1 MGIQDS
7 INRVLYYAGAYKI
20 ATKRNNYWGAKEQEA
35 KAPKADK
42 PLAPAGKI
50 KTQAGKLK
58 TMRERAFSSAMDEAE
73 ARSAQ
78 RKGFYNVYKGEFI

>member
-20 ATKRNNYWGAKEQEA
+20 ATKRNAYWGAKEQGI
-35 KAPKADK
+35 KTPKASN
-42 PLAPAGKI
+42 PTTTGKI

-58 TMRERAFSSAMDEAE
+58 IMRERAFSSAMDEAE

>member
-1 MGIQDS
+1 MSIQDS

-20 ATKRNNYWGAKEQEA
+20 ASKRNAYWGAKEQET
-35 KAPKADK
+35 KAPKASK
-42 PLAPAGKI
+42 PTPAGKI

-58 TMRERAFSSAMDEAE
+58 IMRERAFSSAMDEAE

-78 RKGFYNVYKGEFI
+78 RKGFYNVYRGEFI

>member
-1 MGIQDS
+1 MGIQNS

-20 ATKRNNYWGAKEQEA
+20 ASKRNDYCGAKEQEV
-35 KAPKADK
+35 KAPKAGK
-42 PLAPAGKI
+42 PLAPAGKV

-58 TMRERAFSSAMDEAE
+58 TMRKRAFSSAMDEAE

-78 RKGFYNVYKGEFI
+78 RKAFYNVYKGEFI